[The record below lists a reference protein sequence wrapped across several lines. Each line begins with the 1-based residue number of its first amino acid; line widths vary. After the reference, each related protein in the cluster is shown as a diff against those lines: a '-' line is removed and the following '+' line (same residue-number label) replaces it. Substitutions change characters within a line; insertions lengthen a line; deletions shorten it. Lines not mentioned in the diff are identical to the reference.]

1 MEKNRTLKSYL
12 HAGIVCLLFVMADQY
27 TKYLAIIHLKGK
39 ASFELIPGVF
49 ELQYLENRGAAF
61 GLFQDRQVFFHVG
74 RSIDFFHR
82 PLFLCENP
90 TSKTVLPDACLR
102 RLDCRW
108 RAGKH
113 DGPPSP

>member
-61 GLFQDRQVFFHVG
+61 GLFQDRQVF
-74 RSIDFFHR
+74 SCWA
-82 PLFLCENP
+82 LY
-90 TSKTVLPDACLR
+90 
-102 RLDCRW
+102 
-108 RAGKH
+108 
-113 DGPPSP
+113 